1 MADNIPSFIDRDA
14 QVVLQDIIAKYEAET
29 GKPLQPAQVERLVL
43 NTFAYREVLLREQ
56 IQAAALMNLVRFSTA
71 PVLDYLGELVGVK
84 RLPASRA
91 FCTVRLTLNSGHGD
105 IVVPAGLRISSA
117 DGKAVFQ
124 TVQATEVD
132 SATNVVDVDVECQSE
147 GVIGNGYLP
156 GNISTIMDPQA
167 YLATAA
173 NLDTTTGGGDQETD
187 AQLRERI
194 YLAPS
199 SFSVAGPKQA
209 YKFHAS
215 SASPLIIDVAV
226 LGPEDGTGPGIV
238 EIYPLVADGT
248 TPQQILDAVY
258 TACNNEKV
266 RPLTDLVNVYA
277 PTLVAYDIT
286 VNLVLYATADQAGV
300 VSQVTDNLQAYSDEL
315 RTSLGRDVVVSKVI
329 QLSQID
335 GVYSV
340 AVASPAATIA
350 IDSNKCAVLNTLT
363 VNVTA
368 ITNG

>member
-1 MADNIPSFIDRDA
+1 M
-14 QVVLQDIIAKYEAET
+14 
-29 GKPLQPAQVERLVL
+29 
-43 NTFAYREVLLREQ
+43 
-56 IQAAALMNLVRFSTA
+56 
-71 PVLDYLGELVGVK
+71 
-84 RLPASRA
+84 
-91 FCTVRLTLNSGHGD
+91 
-105 IVVPAGLRISSA
+105 
-117 DGKAVFQ
+117 
-124 TVQATEVD
+124 
-132 SATNVVDVDVECQSE
+132 
-147 GVIGNGYLP
+147 
-156 GNISTIMDPQA
+156 
-167 YLATAA
+167 
-173 NLDTTTGGGDQETD
+173 
-187 AQLRERI
+187 
-194 YLAPS
+194 
-199 SFSVAGPKQA
+199 
-209 YKFHAS
+209 
-215 SASPLIIDVAV
+215 